1 MRDPRQRLAIFLH
14 SGDYDRMHQ
23 GLSIAASG
31 AVSGRPVDV
40 FFFWWA
46 LDRLIR
52 DDLDA
57 PSFGP
62 ENEELAEEFVE
73 RGFPTL
79 RELIEAARASGT
91 VKFYACSGSLAIIGR
106 NAGAVRDRVDE
117 LIGWS
122 TILDLTAGVTDRFY
136 L

>member
-1 MRDPRQRLAIFLH
+1 MRDARNRLAIFLH
-14 SGDYDRMHQ
+14 AGEYDRMHQ

-31 AVSGRPVDV
+31 AASGRDVDV

-46 LDRLIR
+46 LDRLVR

-57 PSFGP
+57 PTFGP
-62 ENEELAEEFVE
+62 GNEELAQDFEE

-79 RELIEAARASGT
+79 RQLLEACRATGT
-91 VKFYACSGSLAIIGR
+91 VRLYACSGSLAIIGR
-106 NAGAVRDRVDE
+106 HAGNVRDKVDE

-122 TILDLTAGVTDRFY
+122 TILDMTAGVSDRFY